1 MWVLSMS
8 AEPKIAHILKRT
20 LAVTFHKKLNLIR
33 QPVRADGQ
41 DLSQA
46 MSIAK
51 QVKSGILIT
60 LTANSVN
67 LVTSWTLFLT
77 TDLVKIA

>member
-8 AEPKIAHILKRT
+8 AGPKIAHTSKKT
-20 LAVTFHKKLNLIR
+20 LVVTSHKKLNLIR

-41 DLSQA
+41 DLSLA

-51 QVKSGILIT
+51 RVKPGILII
-60 LTANSVN
+60 LTASSVN
-67 LVTSWTLFLT
+67 LVVSWKLF
-77 TDLVKIA
+77 

>member
-8 AEPKIAHILKRT
+8 VEPKIAHILKRT
-20 LAVTFHKKLNLIR
+20 LVVTFHKKLNLIR

-41 DLSQA
+41 DLSLA

-51 QVKSGILIT
+51 QVKPGILII
-60 LTANSVN
+60 LTASSVN
-67 LVTSWTLFLT
+67 LVVSWKPF
-77 TDLVKIA
+77 